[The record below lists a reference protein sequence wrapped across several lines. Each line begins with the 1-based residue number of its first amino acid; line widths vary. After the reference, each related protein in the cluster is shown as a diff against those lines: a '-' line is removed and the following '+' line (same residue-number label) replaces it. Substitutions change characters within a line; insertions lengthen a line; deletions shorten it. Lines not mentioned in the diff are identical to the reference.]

1 MAANVD
7 RAQGFLPV
15 RHLSGAPWN
24 GQVQAYLIPATDGAA
39 CFIGDVVEHNGIGG
53 GAGVFVNGLNCE
65 GMATV
70 KHSTLTTT
78 GQANVGVVV
87 GFLPDQTNLTLRHRA
102 ASTNRIALVVTDP
115 TVVYEVQEDADTTPI
130 ASSDIGC
137 AVAIVTT
144 AGNTTTGI
152 SSMALDSS
160 SVASTATLPF
170 KLVALVPRPNNTIST
185 GTTDKAKYEVIFNTG
200 WGMPNSVGT
209 A

>member
-1 MAANVD
+1 MAVNVD

-24 GQVQAYLIPATDGAA
+24 GQVQAYLIPSANSAA
-39 CFIGDVVEHNGIGG
+39 CFIGDVVEHNGVG
-53 GAGVFVNGLNCE
+53 GAAGVIVNGYNCE
-65 GMATV
+65 GMPTV

-87 GFLPDQTNLTLRHRA
+87 GFLPDPTNLTLRHRS

-130 ASSDIGC
+130 ASGDIGC
-137 AVAIVTT
+137 AVGIVTT
-144 AGNTTTGI
+144 AGNTTTGV

-160 SVASTATLPF
+160 TVASTSTLPF
-170 KLVALVPRPNNTIST
+170 KIVAMVPRPDNTIST
-185 GTTDKAKYEVIFNTG
+185 GTTDKTKYEVIFNTG